1 MAEHMIPVDRP
12 DTILAPDTA
21 LYLGRH
27 APLGRAVFPD
37 SLRAPQDAPKVILRT
52 MASGLRGTGTAT
64 AGAHAPQT
72 RLSYTLPAPP
82 GDRVRGE
89 RPRQVLSGRLHFQGI
104 NILTDTL
111 ITQMPSGDVFVSDF
125 TAPEAARA
133 VAQSDTARVSL
144 TPPDAEGFLAR
155 FAHNQLSAG
164 ARAHCFCTGTF
175 IYTPRGPVPVEDMRV
190 GYPVRTLDYGVQPVR
205 WIGTTLHSEPRAHA
219 PIEIAA
225 GALGH
230 GFPASTLRVSP
241 YHRLCLRSSIAE
253 RMFGTPEVLLSARFL
268 LDVPGV
274 HQISGEIPVR
284 YWHIATARH
293 CLVNA
298 NGTWAETLF
307 PGLSVPTG
315 MDASDVSQL
324 EVVFDQKLAR
334 GTEETATTKPP
345 VRPVLRGAAQRAFVA
360 RHLKQR
366 RAFVSHQINDG
377 EDEDVRV
384 SVG

>member
-1 MAEHMIPVDRP
+1 
-12 DTILAPDTA
+12 
-21 LYLGRH
+21 
-27 APLGRAVFPD
+27 
-37 SLRAPQDAPKVILRT
+37 
-52 MASGLRGTGTAT
+52 
-64 AGAHAPQT
+64 
-72 RLSYTLPAPP
+72 
-82 GDRVRGE
+82 
-89 RPRQVLSGRLHFQGI
+89 VLSGRLHFK
-104 NILTDTL
+104 DTGTQSDAL
-111 ITQMPSGDVFVSDF
+111 ITQMPSGDVFASDL
-125 TAPEAARA
+125 TCPDAIRA
-133 VAQSDTARVSL
+133 VAQSARVTVSL
-144 TPPDAEGFLAR
+144 TPPDADAFLAR
-155 FAHNQLSAG
+155 YAHNTLSAG

-190 GYPVRTLDYGVQPVR
+190 GFPVRTLDYGIQPVR

-241 YHRLCLRSSIAE
+241 HHRLCLRSSIAE

-334 GTEETATTKPP
+334 GKEEMGTAKPP
-345 VRPVLRGAAQRAFVA
+345 VRPILRGAAQRAFVA

-366 RAFVSHQINDG
+366 RAFVSNQINDG
-377 EDEDVRV
+377 EDDEQQI